1 MNNHIAEICA
11 ELAPY
16 RVMIA
21 IDEILD
27 YYTTDAALNDIEGAL
42 SNLLQNLRTSEVL
55 AKANRD
61 NGIG

>member
-1 MNNHIAEICA
+1 MNHTAEISA

-21 IDEILD
+21 IDEMLE
-27 YYTTDAALNDIEGAL
+27 YYTTDVAINEMETVL
-42 SNLLQNLRTSEVL
+42 SSLLKNVQASEVL

-61 NGIG
+61 HGIG

>member
-16 RVMIA
+16 RVLIA

-27 YYTTDAALNDIEGAL
+27 HYTTDAALEEMEGAL
-42 SNLLQNLRTSEVL
+42 SNLLQDVQASEIITKE
-55 AKANRD
+55 AHRYRN
-61 NGIG
+61 